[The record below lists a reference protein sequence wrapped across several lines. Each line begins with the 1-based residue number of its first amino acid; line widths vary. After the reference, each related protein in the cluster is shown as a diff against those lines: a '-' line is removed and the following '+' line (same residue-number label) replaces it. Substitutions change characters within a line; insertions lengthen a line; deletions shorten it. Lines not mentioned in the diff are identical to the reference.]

1 MVMQGCT
8 QEWATASNKQP
19 LELSETKMIKME
31 DLIVKK
37 LKIGIIGCGNIS
49 SIYMENCPKFPHLEL
64 VACADLDEKR
74 AQAQA
79 GKFGIPKA
87 CSVEELLSDPGIEL
101 VINLTIPKAHASV
114 SLQALE
120 AGKHVYSEK
129 PLAITRE
136 EGKQMLEAAKRKNLL
151 VGSAPDTFLG
161 AGIQTAIH
169 LIEQGEI
176 GVPVGASA
184 FMICR
189 GHEHWHPDP
198 AFYYD
203 IGGGPMFDMG
213 PYYLTA
219 LVALLGPIKRISG
232 SARIS
237 YPERTV
243 RSKPKEGTKIV
254 VSTPTHLSGVMD
266 FASGVIGTITT
277 SFDAF
282 GGTSLPPIEIYGSQG
297 TILVPDPNTFGGPVR
312 IRKSDEKEFSEVPLS
327 YGFAQNSRGLG
338 VSDMAKAILEGGNY
352 RANGELAYHV
362 LEAMHG
368 LLESSE
374 KGTHYIMESTCA
386 RPESESKVLQ
396 FAEESF

>member
-1 MVMQGCT
+1 M
-8 QEWATASNKQP
+8 
-19 LELSETKMIKME
+19 
-31 DLIVKK
+31 KK

-49 SIYMENCPKFPHLEL
+49 SIYMENCPKFTHLEL
-64 VACADLDEKR
+64 VACADLDVHR
-74 AQAQA
+74 AQSQA
-79 GKFGIPKA
+79 EKFGVPKA
-87 CSVEELLSDPGIEL
+87 CSVEELLSDPAIEL

-114 SLQALE
+114 CIQALE
-120 AGKHVYSEK
+120 AGKHVYTEK
-129 PLAITRE
+129 PLAVTCE
-136 EGKQMLEAAKRKNLL
+136 EGKEILETAKKHNLL

-176 GVPVGASA
+176 GVPIGASA

-232 SARIS
+232 STRIS
-237 YPERTV
+237 YQERTV
-243 RSKPKEGTKIV
+243 LSTPKAGTKIE
-254 VSTPTHLSGVMD
+254 VSTPTHISGVID
-266 FASGVIGTITT
+266 FASGVIGSITT

-282 GGTSLPPIEIYGSQG
+282 GGTSLPPIEIYGSEG
-297 TILVPDPNTFGGPVR
+297 TILVPDPNTFGGPVK
-312 IRKSDEKEFSEVPLS
+312 IRKRDEKEFKEVPLA
-327 YGFAQNSRGLG
+327 YGYSQNNRGLG
-338 VSDMAKAILEGGNY
+338 VADMAKAILEGGKY
-352 RANGELAYHV
+352 RANSELAYHV

-368 LLESSE
+368 FHDSSDSG
-374 KGTHYIMESTCA
+374 KHYIMESTCE
-386 RPESESKVLQ
+386 RPESVSLELQ
-396 FAEESF
+396 A

>member
-1 MVMQGCT
+1 M
-8 QEWATASNKQP
+8 
-19 LELSETKMIKME
+19 
-31 DLIVKK
+31 KK

-49 SIYMENCPKFPHLEL
+49 SIYMENCPKFPQLEL
-64 VACADLDEKR
+64 VACADLDVDR
-74 AQAQA
+74 AQSQA
-79 GKFGIPKA
+79 EKFGVPKA
-87 CSVEELLSDPGIEL
+87 CSVEELLADPAIEL

-114 SLQALE
+114 CIQALE
-120 AGKHVYSEK
+120 AGKHVYTEK
-129 PLAITRE
+129 PLAVTRE
-136 EGKQMLEAAKRKNLL
+136 EGKQILETAKKHHLL

-176 GVPVGASA
+176 GIPIGASA

-203 IGGGPMFDMG
+203 HGGGPMFDMG

-237 YPERTV
+237 YQERTV
-243 RSKPKEGTKIV
+243 LSTPKAGTKIE
-254 VSTPTHLSGVMD
+254 VSTPTHISGVID
-266 FASGVIGTITT
+266 FASGVIGSITT

-282 GGTSLPPIEIYGSQG
+282 GGTSLPPIEIYGSEG
-297 TILVPDPNTFGGPVR
+297 TLLVPDPNTFGGPVK
-312 IRKSDEKEFSEVPLS
+312 IRKRDEKEFMEVPLA
-327 YGFAQNSRGLG
+327 YGYSQNNRGLG
-338 VSDMAKAILEGGNY
+338 VADMARAILEGGKY
-352 RANGELAYHV
+352 RANSELAYHV

-368 LLESSE
+368 FHDSSDNG
-374 KGTHYIMESTCA
+374 KHYLMESTCE
-386 RPESESKVLQ
+386 RPESVSLEVQ
-396 FAEESF
+396 A

>member
-1 MVMQGCT
+1 M
-8 QEWATASNKQP
+8 
-19 LELSETKMIKME
+19 
-31 DLIVKK
+31 KK

-49 SIYMENCPKFPHLEL
+49 SIYMENCQKYAHFEL
-64 VACADLDEKR
+64 VACADLDVQR
-74 AQAQA
+74 AQSQA
-79 GKFGIPKA
+79 EKFGVPKA

-114 SLQALE
+114 CIQALE
-120 AGKHVYSEK
+120 AGKHVYTEK
-129 PLAITRE
+129 PLAVTRE
-136 EGKQMLEAAKRKNLL
+136 EGKQILETAKKQNLL

-176 GVPVGASA
+176 GVPIGASA

-203 IGGGPMFDMG
+203 MGGGPMFDMG

-232 SARIS
+232 STRIS

-243 RSKPKEGTKIV
+243 LSKPKAGTKIEV
-254 VSTPTHLSGVMD
+254 LTPTHISGVID
-266 FASGVIGTITT
+266 FASGVIGNITT
-277 SFDAF
+277 SFDSF
-282 GGTSLPPIEIYGSQG
+282 GGTSLPPIEIYGSEG
-297 TILVPDPNTFGGPVR
+297 TLLVPDPNTFGGPVM
-312 IRKSDEKEFSEVPLS
+312 IRKRDEKEFNEVPLA

-338 VSDMAKAILEGGNY
+338 VADMAKAILEGGNY

-368 LLESSE
+368 FHDSSDSG
-374 KGTHYIMESTCA
+374 KHYIMESTCE
-386 RPESESKVLQ
+386 RHESVYFQLEAK
-396 FAEESF
+396 

>member
-1 MVMQGCT
+1 MR
-8 QEWATASNKQP
+8 
-19 LELSETKMIKME
+19 
-31 DLIVKK
+31 K

-49 SIYMENCPKFPHLEL
+49 SIYLKNCQKFPHLEL
-64 VACADLDEKR
+64 VACADLDEQR

-79 GKFGIPKA
+79 DKFGVPKA
-87 CSVEELLSDPGIEL
+87 CSVQELLSDPEIEL
-101 VINLTIPKAHASV
+101 VINLTIPKAHAAV
-114 SLQALE
+114 CIQALE
-120 AGKHVYSEK
+120 SGKHVYTEK
-129 PLAITRE
+129 PLAVTLD
-136 EGKQMLEAAKRKNLL
+136 EGRQILETAKKQNLL

-203 IGGGPMFDMG
+203 SGGGPMFDMG

-232 SARIS
+232 STRIS

-243 RSKPKEGTKIV
+243 ESKPKAGTKIQV
-254 VSTPTHLSGVMD
+254 TTPTHISGVID
-266 FASGVIGTITT
+266 FESGVIGTLTT

-282 GGTSLPPIEIYGSQG
+282 GGTSLPPIEIYGSEG
-297 TILVPDPNTFGGPVR
+297 TLLVPDPNTFGGPVR
-312 IRKSDEKEFSEVPLS
+312 IRKRDENDFTEVPLA
-327 YGFAQNSRGLG
+327 YGYAQNSRGLG
-338 VSDMAKAILEGGNY
+338 VADMATAILEGGVY
-352 RANGELAYHV
+352 RAKGELGYHV

-368 LLESSE
+368 FHDSSDSG
-374 KGTHYIMESTCA
+374 KHYIMESTCE
-386 RPESESKVLQ
+386 RPESLSAALQ
-396 FAEESF
+396 SSR

>member
-1 MVMQGCT
+1 MR
-8 QEWATASNKQP
+8 
-19 LELSETKMIKME
+19 
-31 DLIVKK
+31 K

-64 VACADLDEKR
+64 VACADLDVQR
-74 AQAQA
+74 AQLQA
-79 GKFGIPKA
+79 EKFGIPNA
-87 CSVEELLSDPGIEL
+87 YSVEELLSDPEIEL

-114 SLQALE
+114 SIQALE
-120 AGKHVYSEK
+120 AGKHVYTEK
-129 PLAITRE
+129 PLAVTRE
-136 EGKQMLEAAKRKNLL
+136 EGKRILETAKKHNLL

-176 GVPVGASA
+176 GIPIGASA
-184 FMICR
+184 FMIGR

-237 YPERTV
+237 YQERTIL
-243 RSKPKEGTKIV
+243 SAPKAGTKMKVFI
-254 VSTPTHLSGVMD
+254 PTHISGVID
-266 FASGVIGTITT
+266 FASGVIGSITT

-282 GGTSLPPIEIYGSQG
+282 GGSTLPPIEIYGSEG
-297 TILVPDPNTFGGPVR
+297 TLLVPDPNTFDGPVKL
-312 IRKSDEKEFSEVPLS
+312 RKRDEQEFKEVPLA
-327 YGFAQNSRGLG
+327 YGYNENNRGLG
-338 VSDMAKAILEGGNY
+338 VADMAKAILEGGNY
-352 RANGELAYHV
+352 RANSELAYHV
-362 LEAMHG
+362 LEAMYG
-368 LLESSE
+368 FQDSSDSD
-374 KGTHYIMESTCA
+374 KHYIMESTCE
-386 RPESESKVLQ
+386 RPESLSLERKNS
-396 FAEESF
+396 